1 MAAPL
6 VNRAVAAA
14 RDHGARRA
22 GAARK
27 AVAAPQV
34 LADAHRG
41 PTRAARDLTGVDATT
56 GAQDRDEV
64 VPSGARR
71 GH

>member
-41 PTRAARDLTGVDATT
+41 PTRAARDLTGVAATT
-56 GAQDRDEV
+56 DDRGPAEV
-64 VPSGARR
+64 APSGVRR